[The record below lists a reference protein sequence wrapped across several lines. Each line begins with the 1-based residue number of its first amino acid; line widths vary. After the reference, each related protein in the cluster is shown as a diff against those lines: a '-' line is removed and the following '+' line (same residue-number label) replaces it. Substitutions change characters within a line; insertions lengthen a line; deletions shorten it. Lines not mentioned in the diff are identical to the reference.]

1 MTTSTDR
8 TYTLRRLHEPTDAEL
23 DALADVLVD
32 CVEGGASVS
41 FMPPFGHERAFA
53 FWVRIASDVRHGKRA
68 LIVAEDDAGICG
80 TVQLVLD
87 LPENQPH
94 RAELVKMLVHRRA
107 RRRGLGAALMRA
119 AESTALECG
128 RTLLVL
134 DTVTESAGERL
145 YTRLGWQRV
154 GAIPDYALMPDGV
167 MSSATFFYKNLDA
180 SRSPGA

>member
-1 MTTSTDR
+1 MTTTDR
-8 TYTLRRLHEPTDAEL
+8 TFTLRRLHEPSDAEL
-23 DALADVLVD
+23 GALATVLVD
-32 CVEGGASVS
+32 CVDGGASVS
-41 FMPPFGHERAFA
+41 FMHPFSHDRALA
-53 FWVRIASDVRHGKRA
+53 FWRHVAQDVRDGKRA

-87 LPENQPH
+87 VPENQPH
-94 RAELVKMLVHRRA
+94 RAELVKMLVHSRA
-107 RRRGLGAALMRA
+107 RRQGLAFSLMRA
-119 AESTALECG
+119 AESLALECG

-134 DTVTESAGERL
+134 DTVTGSTAERL

-154 GAIPDYALMPDGV
+154 GAIPGYALMPDGA